1 MKQSFLFVSLM
12 ILLLLP
18 SFVGA
23 QSTDVELL
31 DVASEDYFYAN
42 TFDNLVL
49 GFNVT
54 PTSEDVLES
63 LVVKNEGTARPVYE
77 IEKVVLYLD
86 DGDDLFQGFA
96 VDEEVGEAVYD
107 ETNFVWV
114 FDGLDNVVAV
124 EGQSFFVAAETRNDG
139 TNNRTF
145 NFSISAYYDEN
156 GDSDYDKGDK
166 GLFLQ
171 SGVSAPDAKLI
182 SSKTADYRSS
192 SSDDLDPVI
201 VITNLSDNQVIEAT
215 DFVIEGQARDQG
227 GSKPNGLSICI
238 NDICTSAEGTSAYSR
253 TWQYDWTDIA
263 DGTYSIYAKS
273 TDFNGNKGETDPI
286 TVTVQAPEPVVFS
299 KDNSTVTID
308 KYSAVADGVDSINID
323 VTLKNSINETIENTL
338 VYLNEIRT
346 VGPVTIKSVYS
357 DANGNASF
365 EVKSLDVEAYELSIS
380 TEDGD
385 SVSDTIN
392 ISFLDS
398 EEIIDY
404 TSGRFL
410 KSESSNAV
418 YFLDEEDMRHIYP
431 TYSVWQSYFG
441 DDFSSV
447 ETVERDVLISY
458 GLAGNVPMKAGS
470 LMEVESLNEYYLVGE
485 NATLQEVKSEDTLVS
500 LFGSTWLDQ
509 VYYLQSGFY
518 TQYTVLDPIE

>member
-1 MKQSFLFVSLM
+1 
-12 ILLLLP
+12 
-18 SFVGA
+18 
-23 QSTDVELL
+23 
-31 DVASEDYFYAN
+31 
-42 TFDNLVL
+42 
-49 GFNVT
+49 
-54 PTSEDVLES
+54 
-63 LVVKNEGTARPVYE
+63 
-77 IEKVVLYLD
+77 
-86 DGDDLFQGFA
+86 
-96 VDEEVGEAVYD
+96 
-107 ETNFVWV
+107 
-114 FDGLDNVVAV
+114 
-124 EGQSFFVAAETRNDG
+124 
-139 TNNRTF
+139 
-145 NFSISAYYDEN
+145 
-156 GDSDYDKGDK
+156 
-166 GLFLQ
+166 
-171 SGVSAPDAKLI
+171 
-182 SSKTADYRSS
+182 
-192 SSDDLDPVI
+192 
-201 VITNLSDNQVIEAT
+201 
-215 DFVIEGQARDQG
+215 
-227 GSKPNGLSICI
+227 
-238 NDICTSAEGTSAYSR
+238 CTSAEGTSAYSR